1 MNAIVTPPDFS
12 RHRVALIDCGERH
25 LASLEKSLQRLG
37 IRWVSIQK
45 DDAPT
50 PDDGFAAIVELDSFN
65 SPNALARLRERAVP
79 ICALTQHETLSQIQ
93 RGVALGATA
102 ILNRPITQGS
112 VYTTL
117 MMALSL
123 QRRLDELHA
132 QNAALRHKLD
142 SGPLVAQA
150 IARLIVELNVSEDA
164 AYERIRARSMA
175 THRSIAD
182 VCVEILAHAADH
194 RRSSS

>member
-1 MNAIVTPPDFS
+1 M
-12 RHRVALIDCGERH
+12 R
-25 LASLEKSLQRLG
+25 
-37 IRWVSIQK
+37 
-45 DDAPT
+45 
-50 PDDGFAAIVELDSFN
+50 GFELDQLRTFTVVADAGSLSAAAPALHL
-65 SPNALARLRERAVP
+65 SPSTVSEQMRKLEARAGVPLFVRSKRGVEPTAAGARLRERAVP